1 VTSGCAWSPTCG
13 PLSRPRRKLFTAGAY
28 GILALRGVSAIKTS
42 LRGDA
47 LNFSTS
53 IGDDGTTRL
62 TIEGELDVT
71 SAITLRP
78 TIDKL
83 VAMRPQRVEV
93 EAAGLRLIDSSGA
106 AVLVALYKGVRAAG
120 GKVVVVGMRDQPLAI
135 FRMLRLDR
143 VMIET

>member
-1 VTSGCAWSPTCG
+1 
-13 PLSRPRRKLFTAGAY
+13 
-28 GILALRGVSAIKTS
+28 
-42 LRGDA
+42 
-47 LNFSTS
+47 
-53 IGDDGTTRL
+53 
-62 TIEGELDVT
+62 VT